1 MSERDGR
8 VIGTT
13 ILQDSGK
20 RGFNLVIVSEG
31 YKQAE
36 LPTFATDAKAFM
48 DKFFLTAPF
57 DSHQAWFNVHR
68 VDVASTD
75 SGAKDPAGG
84 ACGGSGANPATYFDA
99 SFCWGNLPRLLG
111 CNSDLVRKVVNAQV
125 PKWNGILVIVNSTTY
140 GGSGG
145 AVAVFSRAA
154 GSAEI
159 GIHELCH
166 SAFGLADEYSTH
178 DGCDSGEAGHDNY
191 TGAEPAQPNVTANIN
206 RNTLKWGSFVAAS
219 TALPTT
225 VNADCTKCDPQA
237 SPVATGTVGA
247 FTGAFY
253 NHCGAYRP
261 EFDCKM
267 RTLTK
272 PFCSVCQTRIAVKLN
287 PYAPLS
293 DSPQPKPDTGVG

>member
-36 LPTFATDAKAFM
+36 LPTFATDAKTFM
-48 DKFFLTAPF
+48 DNFFLTPPF

-75 SGAKDPAGG
+75 SDAKDPAG

-99 SFCWGNLPRLLG
+99 SFCWNNLPRLLG
-111 CNSDLVRKVVNAQV
+111 CDSALVRKVVNAQV

-145 AVAVFSRAA
+145 SVAVFSRAA